1 MSALNIGLKILRT
14 QSDDSVY
21 TRELQQLCIDQ
32 LRPLTNMIKNN
43 SNMTFEEFQFEIQ
56 KFYTIGFGMFYK
68 IIPVQQG
75 SAEYDEVVGASQKP
89 RKNH

>member
-1 MSALNIGLKILRT
+1 
-14 QSDDSVY
+14 
-21 TRELQQLCIDQ
+21 
-32 LRPLTNMIKNN
+32 MIKNN